1 MHFYW
6 SYADSNPKFQ
16 SSNFSYHIA
25 IWGFV
30 NAMKT
35 SYEGQSYK
43 EIMLILLIDVLV
55 PKGKFRETLT
65 YVSRNVVMTFGQQI
79 AYAIG

>member
-1 MHFYW
+1 
-6 SYADSNPKFQ
+6 
-16 SSNFSYHIA
+16 
-25 IWGFV
+25 
-30 NAMKT
+30 MKT